1 MKTLKNIGFYIV
13 LAVICLLMLALILCA
28 INGFTGIITNLI
40 N

>member
-1 MKTLKNIGFYIV
+1 MKALKEIWFYIV
-13 LAVICLLMLALILCA
+13 LAVICLLMLAFIFCV